1 MRIVIESM
9 NKIVI
14 ILTFLLFVS
23 CKRILTETLATT
35 YNAQNSPTG
44 MWFCEYDKDGH
55 ITVRLD
61 YLLVDGL
68 FVEDTKMIYSTNQME
83 DIRDSLRVY
92 YKKVENEWK
101 PVSKVVDS
109 YNEKLL
115 ILSSKAYEYKDDDWN
130 ENFSIIWTYDSLGRI
145 TSQISNSWQNKYEY
159 GDGYVSCS
167 LYVSDNGE
175 FRVESD
181 YTHFLDNKGN
191 EIKYLARTK
200 TKDGWKDMFVV
211 YKTYDEHNHIQEES
225 IIYADNDVNPDS
237 TKTVYSYDLL
247 GRVIGKSS
255 FYADGGVWN
264 IDKIMEWE
272 YNKLKKINKSVLSRF
287 GNGLL
292 QDQVIKEYE
301 YDKEGNRILETT
313 KRWKRSIDSTYI
325 DHIVLM
331 ENYYRK
337 QL

>member
-1 MRIVIESM
+1 MNRIVILLS
-9 NKIVI
+9 
-14 ILTFLLFVS
+14 LLLFVS
-23 CKRILTETLATT
+23 CKRILIETLATT
-35 YNAQNSPTG
+35 YNSLNSPTSRCL
-44 MWFCEYDKDGH
+44 CEYDNNGH
-55 ITVRLD
+55 IAMRLD

-68 FVEDTKMIYSTNQME
+68 FVEDTKMICSTNQME
-83 DIRDSLRVY
+83 GIEDSIRVY

-181 YTHFLDNKGN
+181 YTHYLDEKGN
-191 EIKYLARTK
+191 EIKYSARSK
-200 TKDGWKDMFVV
+200 TTDGWKDLFIV
-211 YKTYDEHNHIQEES
+211 YKTYDEQNRIQEEKS
-225 IIYADNDVNPDS
+225 IIYAGDNANADS
-237 TKTVYSYDLL
+237 TKIEYSYDIS
-247 GRVIGKSS
+247 GQTISKSL
-255 FYADGGVWN
+255 FYADGGVWIIN
-264 IDKIMEWE
+264 NMMEWK
-272 YNKLKKINKSVLSRF
+272 YNESKMINKSVLSRF

-292 QDQVIKEYE
+292 QDKVIKEYE

-313 KRWKRSIDSTYI
+313 KRWKGSIDSTYL
-325 DHIVLM
+325 DHMIVI
-331 ENYYRK
+331 ENKYK
-337 QL
+337 